1 MKKQDLLSE
10 LSDTQLSVLNPDIP
24 FDPASLDAIQQKVR
38 ARTGVSAASRRHLG
52 RRIGVLLVAAALLVA
67 ASVAVGATY
76 RKWSLPE
83 PQTYTGALF
92 SQQGEATYPLSAVS
106 SLPPEEVRPLS
117 DEAFIASACELFAAV
132 GVPVT
137 DVETVTVVR
146 RIHQGYD
153 RNEAVVSY
161 GNSIDATFNA
171 DTGELVSAC
180 RYVYGSEERLFYD
193 ETAAA
198 ARAAQYYAALPVP
211 QGYEL
216 CANERFDTDVW
227 TFHFQRR
234 TPLGVLSAYEA
245 VKVTINPEDGS
256 FISCHVFSTKLL
268 DDHADGDEP
277 LSEDAAQRLGAEYLT
292 RIAPNTSYVL
302 EESQLSVVAPNYFW
316 NFALEDAPASTDGG
330 DTDTAIMTTPD
341 PDAFVSFQYAEV
353 TRYAYTLTYNNPDSF
368 FADKVKLYIDL
379 HTGQLLGGDAMR

>member
-10 LSDTQLSVLNPDIP
+10 LSDTQLDSLNRDLP
-24 FDPASLDAIQQKVR
+24 FDGAALDAVRQKVR
-38 ARTGVSAASRRHLG
+38 AQTGAAVASRRHLG
-52 RRIGVLLVAAALLVA
+52 RRIGVLLAAAALLVA

-83 PQTYTGALF
+83 PQTYTGSLY
-92 SQQGEATYPLSAVS
+92 SEQGEATYPLSAVS
-106 SLPPEEVRPLS
+106 SLPPEDVLPQS
-117 DEAFIASACELFAAV
+117 DEAFIASACELFEAV

-146 RIHQGYD
+146 RVHQGYN

-180 RYVYGSEERLFYD
+180 RYIFGSEEQLFYD

-216 CANERFDTDVW
+216 CANERFDTDIW

-234 TPLGVLSAYEA
+234 TPLGILSAYEA

-268 DDHADGDEP
+268 DDHAAGDEP
-277 LSEDAAQRLGAEYLT
+277 LSEDEARRIGAEYLDQ
-292 RIAPNTSYVL
+292 IASNGSYVL
-302 EESQLSVVAPNYFW
+302 EKIELSVVSPNYFW
-316 NFALEDAPASTDGG
+316 NFALEDAPASTAAS
-330 DTDTAIMTTPD
+330 TDTALMTTPD
-341 PDAFVSFQYAEV
+341 PDAFVSLQYADV

-368 FADKVKLYIDL
+368 FADKVKFYIDL
-379 HTGQLLGGDAMR
+379 YTGELLGGDMIG

>member
-10 LSDTQLSVLNPDIP
+10 LSDTQLDSLNRDLP
-24 FDPASLDAIQQKVR
+24 FDGAALDAVRQKVR
-38 ARTGVSAASRRHLG
+38 AQTGAAVASRRHLG
-52 RRIGVLLVAAALLVA
+52 RRIGVLLAAAALLVA

-83 PQTYTGALF
+83 PQTYTGSLY
-92 SQQGEATYPLSAVS
+92 SEQGEATYPLSAVS
-106 SLPPEEVRPLS
+106 SLPPEDVLPQS
-117 DEAFIASACELFAAV
+117 DEAFIASACELFEAV

-146 RIHQGYD
+146 RVHQGYN

-180 RYVYGSEERLFYD
+180 RYIFGSEEQLFYD

-198 ARAAQYYAALPVP
+198 AAPHSTTRLCRFRRAMSSAPTNGLTPTS
-211 QGYEL
+211 G
-216 CANERFDTDVW
+216 RFI
-227 TFHFQRR
+227 FQRR
-234 TPLGVLSAYEA
+234 TPLGILSAYEA

-268 DDHADGDEP
+268 DDHAAGDEP
-277 LSEDAAQRLGAEYLT
+277 LSEDEARRIGAEYLDQ
-292 RIAPNTSYVL
+292 IASNGSYVL
-302 EESQLSVVAPNYFW
+302 ENIELSVVSPNYFW
-316 NFALEDAPASTDGG
+316 NFALEDAPASTAAS
-330 DTDTAIMTTPD
+330 TDTALMTTPD
-341 PDAFVSFQYAEV
+341 PDAFVSLQYADV

-368 FADKVKLYIDL
+368 FADKVKFYIDL
-379 HTGQLLGGDAMR
+379 YTGELLGGDMIG